1 MAKSKITERTSKRV
15 ASTAAKSMKSK
26 SKTTRTLA
34 GSALSQ
40 RRKSR

>member
-1 MAKSKITERTSKRV
+1 MAKKTISERTSKRV
-15 ASTAAKSMKSK
+15 ASTAGKSMKSK

-34 GSALSQ
+34 ASALSQ